1 MHSMYTTSN
10 TNITDSRSRIMKKI
24 IYSKNDIFI
33 LGCLH
38 TLRSLQSVKDEGDD
52 MNDIQW
58 DILLETQRRNL
69 EDPGIEECLNYAN
82 ENEECQKWN

>member
-1 MHSMYTTSN
+1 MSTTISF
-10 TNITDSRSRIMKKI
+10 
-24 IYSKNDIFI
+24 SKNDIFI

-58 DILLETQRRNL
+58 DVLLENQRRNL
-69 EDPGIEECLNYAN
+69 ENPDIEMLLDQAEFNKKT
-82 ENEECQKWN
+82 EEDLR

>member
-1 MHSMYTTSN
+1 MSTTISF
-10 TNITDSRSRIMKKI
+10 
-24 IYSKNDIFI
+24 SKNDIFI

-58 DILLETQRRNL
+58 DVLLENQRRNL
-69 EDPGIEECLNYAN
+69 ENPDIEVFLDQAEINKKT
-82 ENEECQKWN
+82 EEELR

>member
-1 MHSMYTTSN
+1 MSEMISF
-10 TNITDSRSRIMKKI
+10 
-24 IYSKNDIFI
+24 SKNDIFI

-58 DILLETQRRNL
+58 EVLLENQ
-69 EDPGIEECLNYAN
+69 
-82 ENEECQKWN
+82 

>member
-1 MHSMYTTSN
+1 MSATISF
-10 TNITDSRSRIMKKI
+10 
-24 IYSKNDIFI
+24 SKNDIFI

-58 DILLETQRRNL
+58 DVLLENQRRNL
-69 EDPGIEECLNYAN
+69 ENPDIEMLLDQAEFNKKT
-82 ENEECQKWN
+82 EEDLR

>member
-1 MHSMYTTSN
+1 MSATISF
-10 TNITDSRSRIMKKI
+10 
-24 IYSKNDIFI
+24 SKNDIFI

-58 DILLETQRRNL
+58 EILMENQRRNL
-69 EDPGIEECLNYAN
+69 ENPDIEMLLDQAEFNKKT
-82 ENEECQKWN
+82 EEDLR

>member
-1 MHSMYTTSN
+1 MSATISF
-10 TNITDSRSRIMKKI
+10 
-24 IYSKNDIFI
+24 SKNDIFI

-58 DILLETQRRNL
+58 EVLLENQRRNL
-69 EDPGIEECLNYAN
+69 ENPDIEMLLDQAEFNKKT
-82 ENEECQKWN
+82 EEDLR

>member
-1 MHSMYTTSN
+1 MSETISF
-10 TNITDSRSRIMKKI
+10 
-24 IYSKNDIFI
+24 SKNDIFI

-58 DILLETQRRNL
+58 EVLLENQRRNL
-69 EDPGIEECLNYAN
+69 ENPDIEMLLDQAEFNKKT
-82 ENEECQKWN
+82 EEDLR

>member
-1 MHSMYTTSN
+1 MSETISF
-10 TNITDSRSRIMKKI
+10 
-24 IYSKNDIFI
+24 SKNDIFI

-58 DILLETQRRNL
+58 EVLLETQRRNL
-69 EDPGIEECLNYAN
+69 ENPDIEMLLDQAEFNKKT
-82 ENEECQKWN
+82 EEDLR

>member
-1 MHSMYTTSN
+1 MISF
-10 TNITDSRSRIMKKI
+10 
-24 IYSKNDIFI
+24 SKNDIFI

-58 DILLETQRRNL
+58 EVLLENQRRNL
-69 EDPGIEECLNYAN
+69 ENPDIEMLLDQAEFNKKT
-82 ENEECQKWN
+82 EEDLR